1 MNEWEKLLKTPLRE
15 KKPILKRWTYPANHA
30 AYNKKCIS
38 GTQYGILTGR
48 PNNLFAIDLDV
59 YKTNDGIKYD
69 AEYFKKICGEDVY
82 IIRTASGGFHL
93 FFEYEDKLDKFRNW
107 NGIEGFIDIK
117 TTKGQ
122 VVGRGSKTEKGVYTL
137 INGDINKLTKISDS
151 LYNRLE
157 DGVVKL
163 GFFDTKTK
171 TNKYEYKEGAKF
183 QITYDEIEKALE
195 TKGFSGICWVHTE
208 RFSSDQNGAT
218 CPLCNNQHDN
228 NKYFVKHYPDTG
240 DYCVKNYSSTCRF
253 TRFIKGECKLQK
265 FAFQL

>member
-1 MNEWEKLLKTPLRE
+1 MGWG
-15 KKPILKRWTYPANHA
+15 W
-30 AYNKKCIS
+30 
-38 GTQYGILTGR
+38 
-48 PNNLFAIDLDV
+48 
-59 YKTNDGIKYD
+59 
-69 AEYFKKICGEDVY
+69 
-82 IIRTASGGFHL
+82 
-93 FFEYEDKLDKFRNW
+93 
-107 NGIEGFIDIK
+107 
-117 TTKGQ
+117 GQ
-122 VVGRGSKTEKGVYTL
+122 PS
-137 INGDINKLTKISDS
+137 S
-151 LYNRLE
+151 
-157 DGVVKL
+157 
-163 GFFDTKTK
+163 FFDTKTK
-171 TNKYEYKEGAKF
+171 KNKYEYKEGAKF

>member
-1 MNEWEKLLKTPLRE
+1 MDEWNKLLKTPLRE
-15 KKPILKRWTYPANHA
+15 KKPILVKWNVPTNYT
-30 AYNKKCIS
+30 AYNNKCVP
-38 GTQYGILTGR
+38 GKQYGILTGR

-69 AEYFKKICGEDVY
+69 LDYFKKICGEDVY
-82 IIRTASGGFHL
+82 VIRTPSGGFHL
-93 FFEYEDKLDKFRNW
+93 FFEYEDKLDKFLNW

-137 INGDINKLTKISDS
+137 INGNINKLTQIPDA
-151 LYNRLE
+151 LFNRLE
-157 DGVVKL
+157 DGIVKR
-163 GFFDTKTK
+163 GFFDKKTK
-171 TNKYEYKEGAKF
+171 QINHEHKKGAKF

-208 RFSSDQNGAT
+208 RFWCDQNGAV

-228 NKYFVKHYPDTG
+228 NNYFVKHYADTG
-240 DYCVKNYSSTCRF
+240 DYCVKNYSSACRF
-253 TRFIKGECKLQK
+253 MRFIKGECKMQK